1 MGDFFL
7 KSVRWTPSDYRDV
20 ITNYIIEECGDDRQG
35 LILFSQFVVSY
46 VSQFED
52 FCQRGIT
59 VMWLQSWSMWRWQK
73 SKVNVTCP
81 ENRSVGRRTARTTT
95 GWSNDNKLRPAF
107 TTQPQFLKRQRQRQW
122 QRQRHRQ
129 RQWQRQTHLESTFK
143 ERSQKLVTFDQ
154 SDEETWIVSCL
165 PTYLLPMYVH
175 PKRAI
180 IWTCDIWDT
189 DYNTDNWD
197 PESMTIF
204 VAWQLRVTLDSI
216 RNSCD
221 VSMTSLQ

>member
-95 GWSNDNKLRPAF
+95 GWSNDNKLRPASSTLPPNSYKDVIF
-107 TTQPQFLKRQRQRQW
+107 CFLLVDSMIIVGHPIQNYPKLIPPKSNDQIWSQCALPP
-122 QRQRHRQ
+122 
-129 RQWQRQTHLESTFK
+129 THSSTLMTFWPHFDRLPSDFIWSPLETPKNLFIWWS
-143 ERSQKLVTFDQ
+143 FDQ
-154 SDEETWIVSCL
+154 LQS
-165 PTYLLPMYVH
+165 Y
-175 PKRAI
+175 R
-180 IWTCDIWDT
+180 IWS
-189 DYNTDNWD
+189 
-197 PESMTIF
+197 P
-204 VAWQLRVTLDSI
+204 
-216 RNSCD
+216 
-221 VSMTSLQ
+221 

>member
-95 GWSNDNKLRPAF
+95 GWSNDNKLRPAS
-107 TTQPQFLKRQRQRQW
+107 TLPQFLTRQRQRQWQW

-129 RQWQRQTHLESTFK
+129 SADPTT
-143 ERSQKLVTFDQ
+143 TNFDPPPPPCLQ
-154 SDEETWIVSCL
+154 ILTKTSYFVSCL
-165 PTYLLPMYVH
+165 LTT
-175 PKRAI
+175 
-180 IWTCDIWDT
+180 W
-189 DYNTDNWD
+189 
-197 PESMTIF
+197 
-204 VAWQLRVTLDSI
+204 
-216 RNSCD
+216 
-221 VSMTSLQ
+221 